1 MDGLIN
7 RKGVNG
13 LDIDDAYKRYA
24 DVVYRYLI
32 VLCGN
37 ADLAEELTQETFFRA
52 VKHAGSFD
60 GKVKVTTWLCT
71 IAKNTYFSYLKKEK
85 RHLRCDIDE
94 TDISAEQDMLE
105 QENCREIYRAV
116 HRLEEPYREI
126 MLLRIHSDLNFADIG
141 EIFGRS
147 EGWARVT
154 FYRGKEK
161 LRKLLE
167 ESE

>member
-1 MDGLIN
+1 
-7 RKGVNG
+7 
-13 LDIDDAYKRYA
+13 
-24 DVVYRYLI
+24 
-32 VLCGN
+32 
-37 ADLAEELTQETFFRA
+37 
-52 VKHAGSFD
+52 
-60 GKVKVTTWLCT
+60 
-71 IAKNTYFSYLKKEK
+71 
-85 RHLRCDIDE
+85 
-94 TDISAEQDMLE
+94 MLE